1 MMVSVGAKR
10 AKIGLEK
17 IEYNKRECAH
27 VLIQMLNQVLCV
39 FLLAMSSRLQTSFP
53 MSSRK
58 FTCGQ
63 VKEQVWGS

>member
-1 MMVSVGAKR
+1 
-10 AKIGLEK
+10 
-17 IEYNKRECAH
+17 
-27 VLIQMLNQVLCV
+27 MLNLDVDLSACV
-39 FLLAMSSRLQTSFP
+39 FLLAMSSHLQTSLP